1 MPEYFLYRLRL
12 LERES
17 RVQNQLQEKRETKRE
32 EVRSEK
38 EKATKRI
45 GEALERHHILHE
57 DRKIKFFERQ
67 KEAGMR
73 AGEVMSGEKLK
84 QKKLGD
90 DRDRKNKQRLSRLL
104 DAYKTRSGH
113 RQDIVDRRLE
123 KDKTY
128 EKVQAERDAHQAM
141 LKFASGMT
149 SAFVINIH
157 SLGN

>member
-1 MPEYFLYRLRL
+1 M
-12 LERES
+12 
-17 RVQNQLQEKRETKRE
+17 QNQLQEKRETKRE
-32 EVRSEK
+32 EVRNEK

-128 EKVQAERDAHQAM
+128 ERVQSERDAHQAM

-149 SAFVINIH
+149 TSYLLRLFTKCSTELNRKIAN
-157 SLGN
+157 